1 MRGSSQPVQ
10 CSVRVQAEAHTDGAA
25 AAAGRQPLLHITESK
40 KGKKRSSERRSNK
53 KVFFPSSPSASLL
66 SSVRRQ
72 GRLVFKNVVGHL
84 GGAIG
89 LPPD

>member
-1 MRGSSQPVQ
+1 MCGSIQPVQ
-10 CSVRVQAEAHTDGAA
+10 CSVRVQAKAHTDGA